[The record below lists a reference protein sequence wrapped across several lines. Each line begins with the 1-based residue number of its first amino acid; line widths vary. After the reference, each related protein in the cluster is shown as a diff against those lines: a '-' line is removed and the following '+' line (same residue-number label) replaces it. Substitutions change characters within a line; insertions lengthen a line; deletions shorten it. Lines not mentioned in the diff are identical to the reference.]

1 MVKRAWSRL
10 VRSGI
15 LWSAAG
21 VAGLG
26 CLVIAAFL
34 FNVIA
39 GVAALGVALLFVAI
53 GAPER
58 PQP

>member
-1 MVKRAWSRL
+1 
-10 VRSGI
+10 
-15 LWSAAG
+15 

>member
-1 MVKRAWSRL
+1 
-10 VRSGI
+10 
-15 LWSAAG
+15 
-21 VAGLG
+21 
-26 CLVIAAFL
+26 
-34 FNVIA
+34 VIA